1 MIPREKALD
10 LILEFKEVEASI
22 SDAKKNA
29 LKAIQIMLDHTLII
43 RSDYVKEKYLIYWDD
58 VKQFIE
64 KL

>member
-10 LILEFKEVEASI
+10 LILEFKEGEVSI